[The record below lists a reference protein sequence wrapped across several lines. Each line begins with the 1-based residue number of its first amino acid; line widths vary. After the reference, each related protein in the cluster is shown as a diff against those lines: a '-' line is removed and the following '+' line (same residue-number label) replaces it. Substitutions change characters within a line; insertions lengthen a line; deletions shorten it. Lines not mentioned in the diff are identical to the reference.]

1 LLGEDDAR
9 CETMLD
15 VVESNPMLT
24 SLKEVIK
31 DLPRIRDALNNQ
43 TATDTFFAPS
53 NEGIE
58 SFVKWGGYDFKK
70 GLSEMFSRDE
80 IKALVVAYHAVPD
93 ERLNWGQLRAK
104 AAKGEF
110 LPTALA
116 RLFTNSS
123 AALEV
128 SAWKGDIFVKGVGSE
143 AKIVAADIPACGSV
157 VHIIDGVLLPI
168 DGDGELTP
176 EQQARIERARDVLRG
191 KDDEDDEDDDDDD
204 DDESIAPSP
213 APEAAP
219 GPTQADDID
228 LTVDELDEDYPMEE
242 PSEAPAPAPSSD

>member
-1 LLGEDDAR
+1 
-9 CETMLD
+9 MLD

-58 SFVKWGGYDFKK
+58 SFVKWGGYADFKK
-70 GLSEMFSRDE
+70 GLSEMFSNDE

-116 RLFTNSS
+116 RIFTNSS

-191 KDDEDDEDDDDDD
+191 KDD

-219 GPTQADDID
+219 GPTEADDID

-242 PSEAPAPAPSSD
+242 PSTAPAPAPSGG

>member
-1 LLGEDDAR
+1 LLQEEDAP
-9 CETMLD
+9 CATMLN
-15 VVESNPMLT
+15 VVESTPMLS
-24 SLKEVIK
+24 SLREAIK
-31 DLPRIRDALNNQ
+31 DLPRIRDALNNE

-53 NEGIE
+53 NEAIQ
-58 SFVKWGGYDFKK
+58 SFAAWGGYADFKE
-70 GLSEMFSRDE
+70 GLSKMFSNDE

-110 LPTALA
+110 LPTALS
-116 RLFTNSS
+116 RIFTNSS

-128 SAWKGDIFVKGVGSE
+128 SAWKGDVFLKGVGSE
-143 AKIVAADIPACGSV
+143 ARIVAADIPACGSV

-176 EQQARIERARDVLRG
+176 EQQARIERARDALR
-191 KDDEDDEDDDDDD
+191 DEDDE
-204 DDESIAPSP
+204 SMAPSP

-219 GPTQADDID
+219 EPYGADDFD
-228 LTVDELDEDYPMEE
+228 LTVEELDEDYPMEE
-242 PSEAPAPAPSSD
+242 PSTAPAPAPSSD